1 MALLSSLVPI
11 LVRIH
16 QFKSYIYLILLAQA
30 ARVQAQYQRIE
41 RREIL
46 VMFTSERQKL
56 VQEGKIYVKN
66 ISSSVSV
73 SDLHNYFARI
83 SQQLFVHINT
93 DDKGNRL
100 NFGFAH
106 YLNVEDANV
115 ALAVLQDSQ
124 FCGQKL
130 HISRWVVKETRQ
142 IAQNESRRN
151 LYIRNLP
158 LAKKKS
164 VENSLKQLLL
174 PYGAIESMLIKKAN
188 KLNTFYALVSFKE
201 HQAAQSA
208 VEGLTASPICL
219 EGTTEPLFVS
229 WYQRKCERKTVPQ
242 QQNNSVYLNGLK
254 HNVTGKDLR
263 KIFKAYGLISQVF
276 LTTSEDS
283 RNSVGAKCG
292 YIVFEEDTSAEKAL
306 SEHQENVV
314 VKDLFINEPQIKL
327 QTKPSDST
335 IQNKPKRQRRGAS
348 ERMSSPPNDDSSF
361 PYWPIPGPY
370 VNNMFQGVYPPY
382 MPMGYYPPVMS
393 TPTGYGPI
401 FTQNLYVM
409 PQENIL
415 EPNDYLYLAN
425 DYSYDFE
432 FTERNMSSRILD
444 NCCGEDQETR
454 PQSVGS
460 LSALD
465 GDHLE
470 DSGPAD
476 SHVSTDGSET
486 LEMESKKPQEQTIRV
501 EEDKSKEQA
510 REQKCALSYDKP
522 KCRPKRKYEKCLPQR
537 ESQYVNGNVH

>member
-1 MALLSSLVPI
+1 
-11 LVRIH
+11 
-16 QFKSYIYLILLAQA
+16 
-30 ARVQAQYQRIE
+30 
-41 RREIL
+41 
-46 VMFTSERQKL
+46 MFTSERQRL

-66 ISSSVSV
+66 ISSSVTV

-124 FCGQKL
+124 FYGQKL

-158 LAKKKS
+158 LTKKKN

-174 PYGAIESMLIKKAN
+174 PYGDIESMLIKKAN

-201 HQAAQSA
+201 HQAAQNA

-219 EGTTEPLFVS
+219 EGSTEPLFVS
-229 WYQRKCERKTVPQ
+229 WYQRKCERKTIPQ

-254 HNVTGKDLR
+254 PNVTGKDLR

-276 LTTSEDS
+276 LTTSEAS
-283 RNSVGAKCG
+283 KNSANTKYG
-292 YIVFEEDTSAEKAL
+292 YIIFEEDASAEKAL
-306 SEHQENVV
+306 SGHQENVS
-314 VKDLFINEPQIKL
+314 VKDLFINEPQLKL

-335 IQNKPKRQRRGAS
+335 LQNKPKRQRRRAS
-348 ERMSSPPNDDSSF
+348 ERMSSPPNDDSSYL
-361 PYWPIPGPY
+361 YWSMPAPY
-370 VNNMFQGVYPPY
+370 VNNMFQGVYPTY
-382 MPMGYYPPVMS
+382 MPMGYYPPVMPTS
-393 TPTGYGPI
+393 TGYGPI
-401 FTQNLYVM
+401 FTQNLFVM

-415 EPNDYLYLAN
+415 EPNDYLYLPN

-432 FTERNMSSRILD
+432 FTERNTSRILD

-470 DSGPAD
+470 ESGPAD
-476 SHVSTDGSET
+476 SRVSTDGSET
-486 LEMESKKPQEQTIRV
+486 LEMESKKPQEQKTRV
-501 EEDKSKEQA
+501 EEDDKSKGQV
-510 REQKCALSYDKP
+510 REQNCTLSYDKP
-522 KCRPKRKYEKCLPQR
+522 KCRPKRKYEKSFPQR
-537 ESQYVNGNVH
+537 EPQYVNENAH